1 MGVGVSVGSRMGV
14 GVSVGCIIEIVGV
27 TEVPVG
33 ISICME
39 ANPAEFDLVNN
50 HIARRTPSTKT
61 GNDLFI
67 LGGIFQ

>member
-1 MGVGVSVGSRMGV
+1 MGVSVIRMGV
-14 GVSVGCIIEIVGV
+14 GVSVGPMIEIVGV

-33 ISICME
+33 PSISLA
-39 ANPAEFDLVNN
+39 ANPAESDLVNN
-50 HIARRTPSTKT
+50 HIARRTPSKKT